1 MHRNCKETL
10 ERSCELFARSCKSAT
25 ASKMLLAEVAA
36 SALSLGCAAPCYRM
50 MISGPC
56 GTDAFPRP
64 IGVGALPLN
73 RFEPAWG
80 ELAILE
86 LLPCNSP
93 CFGRS
98 AALIG

>member
-1 MHRNCKETL
+1 
-10 ERSCELFARSCKSAT
+10 
-25 ASKMLLAEVAA
+25 
-36 SALSLGCAAPCYRM
+36 M

-93 CFGRS
+93 CVGRS
-98 AALIG
+98 AALIGDAIVARRNAFLKDENAAVSSD